1 MRKTLATI
9 ALGAAITG
17 GTIAGAAVVLPTF
30 AGADGGNGA
39 MVAGRHGGGEAIAQV
54 LGLDAEALRTALQSG
69 STLRAI
75 ATQQGVNPQA
85 VVDAI
90 VAEANT
96 RIDQGVADGRITA
109 EKAAELRAN
118 ATTKANEMLDRTP
131 PAPGER
137 GPRGGH
143 RGFGGGEPGNAPSAA
158 RTA

>member
-1 MRKTLATI
+1 M
-9 ALGAAITG
+9 
-17 GTIAGAAVVLPTF
+17 
-30 AGADGGNGA
+30 
-39 MVAGRHGGGEAIAQV
+39 
-54 LGLDAEALRTALQSG
+54 
-69 STLRAI
+69 
-75 ATQQGVNPQA
+75 NPQA